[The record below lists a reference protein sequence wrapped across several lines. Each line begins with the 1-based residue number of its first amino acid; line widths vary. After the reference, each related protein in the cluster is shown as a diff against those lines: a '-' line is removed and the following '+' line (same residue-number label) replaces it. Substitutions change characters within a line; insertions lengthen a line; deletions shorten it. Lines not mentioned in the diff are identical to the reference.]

1 MADPTEL
8 DRTHMELQQTMRSIA
23 ETKATLKNEHI
34 QHRDIVEELKHTI
47 NRAKAE
53 ICAIQSGTFPSAVE
67 ARTSLAE
74 RQSAQMLDIE
84 SKRAAIKFEIDELKQ
99 RIANDIKIHNYKVS
113 SLESNILE
121 LQQKKSDVLSK
132 NTTEMEET
140 ELELRKLTE
149 EYSKNKCVLDQLD
162 QRLQLEKIEQK
173 QLEQKENTR
182 LEEEANTKVLEEKK
196 HYAALWIQLRWKSFK
211 KRQLLKLA
219 TKSKKKGGKKKKK
232 KS

>member
-1 MADPTEL
+1 MADQTEL

-34 QHRDIVEELKHTI
+34 QHSEDVEELKHTI

-53 ICAIQSGTFPSAVE
+53 IQSGTFPSAVE
-67 ARTSLAE
+67 ARKSLAE

-99 RIANDIKIHNYKVS
+99 RIANNIKIHNYKVS
-113 SLESNILE
+113 SLESEVLE
-121 LQQKKSDVLSK
+121 LQQKKTDVLSK

-149 EYSKNKCVLDQLD
+149 EYSKNKSVLDQLE

-173 QLEQKENTR
+173 QLEQKENAR

>member
-1 MADPTEL
+1 MADQTEL

-34 QHRDIVEELKHTI
+34 QHSEDVEELKHTI
-47 NRAKAE
+47 KE
-53 ICAIQSGTFPSAVE
+53 VHAIQSGTFPSAVE
-67 ARTSLAE
+67 ARKSLAE

-84 SKRAAIKFEIDELKQ
+84 SKRAAIKFEIDELKL
-99 RIANDIKIHNYKVS
+99 RIANDIKIHDYKVS
-113 SLESNILE
+113 SIESDILE
-121 LQQKKSDVLSK
+121 LQQKKTDVLSK

-149 EYSKNKCVLDQLD
+149 EYSKNKSVLDQLE

-173 QLEQKENTR
+173 QLEQKENAR